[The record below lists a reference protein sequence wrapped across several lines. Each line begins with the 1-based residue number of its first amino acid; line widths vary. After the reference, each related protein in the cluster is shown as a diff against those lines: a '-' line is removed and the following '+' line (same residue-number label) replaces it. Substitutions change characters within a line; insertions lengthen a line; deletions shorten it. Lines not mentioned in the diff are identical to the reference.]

1 MAARHHERTQAQ
13 PLERVDAC
21 EIGDPDYL
29 PGHYG
34 HHMHIEG
41 NASVCSCGAVMG
53 CFSFVPDPRYW
64 SDDPAEVEQARRE
77 EADWLAWVRCS
88 VCGLHGVQYEGD
100 FGKPFEI
107 PARESA

>member
-1 MAARHHERTQAQ
+1 MAARHHERTQAR
-13 PLERVDAC
+13 PLEWVDAC

-41 NASVCSCGAVMG
+41 NGIVCSCGQIMG
-53 CFSFVPDPRYW
+53 NFTIAIDPRYW
-64 SDDPAEVEQARRE
+64 SDDPAEKAQARRE
-77 EADWLAWVRCS
+77 DEDWYAWVTCS
-88 VCGLHGVQYEGD
+88 VCGRKGVQYEGD